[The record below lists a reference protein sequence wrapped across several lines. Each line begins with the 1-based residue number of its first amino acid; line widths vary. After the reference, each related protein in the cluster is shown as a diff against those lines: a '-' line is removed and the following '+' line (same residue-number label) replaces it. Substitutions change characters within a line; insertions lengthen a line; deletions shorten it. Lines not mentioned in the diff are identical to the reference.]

1 MSAISPKDGP
11 VAVTGCSGFTGGHM
25 VRELVHHGYS
35 VRACIRDANSWRG
48 QDCIEYLS
56 RLANVEII
64 DGCDLFTGGSYDD
77 AFAGASAVFHVAAVL
92 GNSADGKSQPL
103 GAGDIAK
110 DVYDGGLV
118 GTQNVIDLANE
129 NSVGVLM
136 TVSTDKAVSPSSIM
150 GASKFIAEKLTIDGN
165 KLGSTKHSCVRF
177 GNVMG
182 SRGSVI
188 PTFIDGIKNRGSIWI
203 SDYNVTRFAM
213 PISEA
218 ADLVLDAT
226 EECEGGEIFV
236 LKMKAFSMEQL
247 LRVFKMMPLSSNGFD
262 IDVRGRVD
270 AEKLHE
276 ELFTFEESSR
286 LWETKSHYVISHKDA
301 PLSLEGAKKSEATML
316 SSENA
321 EMYSDSELFEI
332 ISTIAESILVD

>member
-1 MSAISPKDGP
+1 MDILGSRAL
-11 VAVTGCSGFTGGHM
+11 VTGGTGSIGTEI
-25 VRELVHHGYS
+25 VKGLVNRGAAQILVFSRDDTKQFYFRQEL
-35 VRACIRDANSWRG
+35 G
-48 QDCIEYLS
+48 QDSCVDFMIGDVRDKDSLG
-56 RLANVEII
+56 RAFQL
-64 DGCDLFTGGSYDD
+64 GFDLVIH
-77 AFAGASAVFHVAAVL
+77 AAAMKHVQISEENPAEVVKTNIL
-92 GNSADGKSQPL
+92 
-103 GAGDIAK
+103 
-110 DVYDGGLV
+110 

-129 NSVGVLM
+129 NSVDVLM

-286 LWETKSHYVISHKDA
+286 LWETDKHYIVYNQEEPN
-301 PLSLEGAKKSEATML
+301 PLSGAKRSDSTVF
-316 SSENA
+316 SSKDA
-321 EMYSDSELFEI
+321 EMYSDDELLEI
-332 ISTIAESILVD
+332 ISSIAESMLVD

>member
-1 MSAISPKDGP
+1 MVIQGAR
-11 VAVTGCSGFTGGHM
+11 VLVTGGTGSIGT
-25 VRELVHHGYS
+25 
-35 VRACIRDANSWRG
+35 
-48 QDCIEYLS
+48 
-56 RLANVEII
+56 EIVKGLI
-64 DGCDLFTGGSYDD
+64 DR
-77 AFAGASAVFHVAAVL
+77 GASRILVFSRDDTKQFYFRQELGFSSCVDFMIGDVRDKDSLARAFQLDFDLVIHAAAMKHVQISEENPSEVVKTNIL
-92 GNSADGKSQPL
+92 
-103 GAGDIAK
+103 
-110 DVYDGGLV
+110 

-165 KLGSTKHSCVRF
+165 KFGATKHSCVRF

-203 SDYNVTRFAM
+203 SDLNVTRFAM
-213 PISEA
+213 PIREA
-218 ADLVLDAT
+218 ADLVLDAV
-226 EECEGGEIFV
+226 EVSNGGEIFV
-236 LKMKAFSMEQL
+236 LKMKSFSMDQL
-247 LRVFKMMPLSSNGFD
+247 LRIFKKMPFASNGFD
-262 IDVRGRVD
+262 IEVRGRVD

-276 ELFTFEESSR
+276 DLFTIEESSR
-286 LWETKSHYVISHKDA
+286 LWETKNHYVISYQDG
-301 PLSLEGAKKSEATML
+301 PLSLQGAKKSEATML